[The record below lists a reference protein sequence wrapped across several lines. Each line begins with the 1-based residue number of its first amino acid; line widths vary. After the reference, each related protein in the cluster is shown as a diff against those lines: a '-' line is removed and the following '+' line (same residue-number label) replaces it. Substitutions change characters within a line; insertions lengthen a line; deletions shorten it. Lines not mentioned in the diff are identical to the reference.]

1 MQRGFVILLICIVR
15 GYYVMEKI
23 LEMISQEIEARAAA
37 RAAEMFAEM
46 VKNKRGALSPELP
59 ADVAPNGQIV
69 RPFCVNGE
77 KFLTRKDAATLLG
90 IDLPAL
96 WNWTEKKKIIEKHKV
111 GSKVYYRYNDVVE
124 ILNGRKEVLA

>member
-1 MQRGFVILLICIVR
+1 MFHSYVLFIFLMNNLNDLLDF
-15 GYYVMEKI
+15 
-23 LEMISQEIEARAAA
+23 LEQEIEKRAAA
-37 RAAEMFAEM
+37 RAAQMFAEM

-69 RPFCVNGE
+69 RPFCINGE

-124 ILNGRKEVLA
+124 ILNGRKDVFA

>member
-1 MQRGFVILLICIVR
+1 MFHSYVLFILMNNLNDLLDF
-15 GYYVMEKI
+15 
-23 LEMISQEIEARAAA
+23 LEQEIEKRAAA
-37 RAAEMFAEM
+37 RAAQMYAEL
-46 VKNKRGALSPELP
+46 VNKRGTLLPELP

-124 ILNGRKEVLA
+124 ILNGRKEVFA

>member
-1 MQRGFVILLICIVR
+1 MFHSYVLFIFLMNNLNDLLDF
-15 GYYVMEKI
+15 
-23 LEMISQEIEARAAA
+23 LEQEIEKRAAA
-37 RAAEMFAEM
+37 RAAQMYAEL
-46 VKNKRGALSPELP
+46 VNKRGTLLPELP

-69 RPFCVNGE
+69 RPFCINGE

-124 ILNGRKEVLA
+124 ILNGRKEVFA

>member
-1 MQRGFVILLICIVR
+1 MFHSYVLFIFLMNNLNDLLDF
-15 GYYVMEKI
+15 
-23 LEMISQEIEARAAA
+23 LEQEIEKRAAA
-37 RAAEMFAEM
+37 RAAQMFAEM

-69 RPFCVNGE
+69 RPFCINGE

>member
-1 MQRGFVILLICIVR
+1 MFHSYVLFILMNNLNDLLDF
-15 GYYVMEKI
+15 
-23 LEMISQEIEARAAA
+23 LEQEIEKRAAA
-37 RAAEMFAEM
+37 RAAQMYAEL
-46 VKNKRGALSPELP
+46 VNKRGALSSELP

>member
-1 MQRGFVILLICIVR
+1 MLLHFFIFL
-15 GYYVMEKI
+15 MNNLNDLLDF
-23 LEMISQEIEARAAA
+23 LEQEIEKRAAA
-37 RAAEMFAEM
+37 RAAQMFAEM

-69 RPFCVNGE
+69 RPFCINGE

-124 ILNGRKEVLA
+124 ILNGRKEVFA

>member
-1 MQRGFVILLICIVR
+1 MFHSYVLFILMNNLNDLLDF
-15 GYYVMEKI
+15 
-23 LEMISQEIEARAAA
+23 LEQEIEKRAAA
-37 RAAEMFAEM
+37 RAAQMYAEL
-46 VKNKRGALSPELP
+46 VNKRGALSSELP

-124 ILNGRKEVLA
+124 ILNGRKEVFA

>member
-1 MQRGFVILLICIVR
+1 MFHSYVLFIFLMNNLNDLLDF
-15 GYYVMEKI
+15 
-23 LEMISQEIEARAAA
+23 LEQEIEKRAAA
-37 RAAEMFAEM
+37 RAAQMFAEM

-69 RPFCVNGE
+69 RPFCINGE

-124 ILNGRKEVLA
+124 ILNGRKEVFA

>member
-1 MQRGFVILLICIVR
+1 MNNLNDLLDF
-15 GYYVMEKI
+15 
-23 LEMISQEIEARAAA
+23 LEQEIEKRAAA
-37 RAAEMFAEM
+37 RAAQMFAEM

-69 RPFCVNGE
+69 RPFCINGE

>member
-1 MQRGFVILLICIVR
+1 MNNLNDLLDF
-15 GYYVMEKI
+15 
-23 LEMISQEIEARAAA
+23 LEQEIEKRAAA
-37 RAAEMFAEM
+37 RAAQMFAEM

-69 RPFCVNGE
+69 RPFCINGE

-96 WNWTEKKKIIEKHKV
+96 WRWTEKKKIIEKHKV
-111 GSKVYYRYNDVVE
+111 GNKVYYRYDDVIE
-124 ILNGRKEVLA
+124 ILNGRKEVFA